1 MSEFATTGDGVLT
14 GLHLVAEMARQNKSL
29 AELAAVMTVYPQI
42 LVNVRDVDK
51 DRCADDEGVQNAVA
65 AVEAELGDSGRV
77 LLRKSGTEQLV
88 RVMVEAADADSAKA
102 YAEKLVAV
110 VRERLA
116 L

>member
-1 MSEFATTGDGVLT
+1 
-14 GLHLVAEMARQNKSL
+14 
-29 AELAAVMTVYPQI
+29 
-42 LVNVRDVDK
+42 
-51 DRCADDEGVQNAVA
+51 
-65 AVEAELGDSGRV
+65 
-77 LLRKSGTEQLV
+77 V